1 MLLRITLLLACLWV
15 LNACANDVPQELS
28 RPAAAPLE
36 VDTHPGNDADDLQ
49 RACADTMLAYSPVD
63 HATDVHAR
71 AISQENDS
79 IVIVQAVLLGL
90 SRFDPRLPVT
100 YRCDYHDGRLVR
112 GRWLQGLS
120 D

>member
-1 MLLRITLLLACLWV
+1 M
-15 LNACANDVPQELS
+15 
-28 RPAAAPLE
+28 
-36 VDTHPGNDADDLQ
+36 
-49 RACADTMLAYSPVD
+49 
-63 HATDVHAR
+63 
-71 AISQENDS
+71 SQENDS